1 MILEYYWHQ
10 PTRLILKSLNS
21 KSHSIREPFSSL
33 SKSDVFM
40 QSGPHAP
47 FKAMLHDALGSH
59 IQFLGAIIFLFSWM
73 LPKSVSMAQLVRH
86 QKYTHTQSLRSGEC
100 QTGLFLCLRS
110 CNLIVSSS
118 APFLM
123 HAEQGTRKLVDN
135 WISGYGHIAPQKKHN
150 KNQEFSACTAGRS
163 S

>member
-1 MILEYYWHQ
+1 M
-10 PTRLILKSLNS
+10 
-21 KSHSIREPFSSL
+21 FSC
-33 SKSDVFM
+33 KVV
-40 QSGPHAP
+40 H
-47 FKAMLHDALGSH
+47 MLHLKLCCMMLLAAIYGVFGSDYIPFFMDASKERQH
-59 IQFLGAIIFLFSWM
+59 VVACTS
-73 LPKSVSMAQLVRH
+73 PKI
-86 QKYTHTQSLRSGEC
+86 YIHTQSLRSGEC
-100 QTGLFLCLRS
+100 QTGLFVCLRS